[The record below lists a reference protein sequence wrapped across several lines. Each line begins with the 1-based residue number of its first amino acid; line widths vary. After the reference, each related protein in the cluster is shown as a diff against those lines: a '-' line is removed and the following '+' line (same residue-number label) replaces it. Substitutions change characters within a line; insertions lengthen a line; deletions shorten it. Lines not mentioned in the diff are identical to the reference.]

1 MKKAKS
7 IVILLTV
14 LLILLLVYF
23 VVSPRWSEKATE
35 DTTAEPTYQIAAID
49 HSSLVGLELTR
60 GDVKLSFTL
69 NDTATE
75 WDWSDNAEIPLDNM
89 TFATI
94 VTALNNASSKY
105 KLEGVTAE
113 QLAVLSA
120 PMELDGYRL
129 QPVKI
134 KRLAPTQLEMTLFEG
149 RNRQIRRMCE
159 AVGFPVIRL
168 KRVEIGGVSLGNL
181 PEGKWRHL
189 RNAEIDLLMKKSR

>member
-1 MKKAKS
+1 MRKAKS

-23 VVSPRWSEKATE
+23 VVSPMWSEKAPE
-35 DTTAEPTYQIAAID
+35 DTTAEPTYQVAAID
-49 HSSLVGLELTR
+49 HGSLVGLELTR

-94 VTALNNASSKY
+94 VTALNHASSKY

-113 QLAVLSA
+113 QLADYGLDAPALTVKFIFSGSAAKEYYVGKLNSFNGYYYLSEASA
-120 PMELDGYRL
+120 PNT
-129 QPVKI
+129 V
-134 KRLAPTQLEMTLFEG
+134 
-149 RNRQIRRMCE
+149 
-159 AVGFPVIRL
+159 
-168 KRVEIGGVSLGNL
+168 
-181 PEGKWRHL
+181 
-189 RNAEIDLLMKKSR
+189 